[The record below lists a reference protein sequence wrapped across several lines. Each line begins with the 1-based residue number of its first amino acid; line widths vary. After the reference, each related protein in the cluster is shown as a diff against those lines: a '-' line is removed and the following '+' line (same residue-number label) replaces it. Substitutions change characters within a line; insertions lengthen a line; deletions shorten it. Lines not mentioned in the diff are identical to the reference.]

1 MKNYKHFSEFPV
13 DNQSGINKPSKV
25 NNVKY
30 KLNPQGSILN
40 QTGTLLTIK
49 RAHFKDWRSKLINE
63 LDVEKLL
70 KKVIEFENLS
80 ILQIRINLDLQTDHN
95 KTLSTS
101 QTSSANMK

>member
-40 QTGTLLTIK
+40 QNGNFVNNQTCPLQGLTLK
-49 RAHFKDWRSKLINE
+49 IN
-63 LDVEKLL
+63 K
-70 KKVIEFENLS
+70 
-80 ILQIRINLDLQTDHN
+80 
-95 KTLSTS
+95 
-101 QTSSANMK
+101 